1 MTIKVFVGA
10 PDVVEIATNQFM
22 EDKGKDFPVRTN
34 TQIVEGQLVYVATIF
49 YDGVKKE
56 TNVPKT
62 TPIDIADIQPKSKSD
77 KIGAL
82 WQRGKVYSGTI
93 EIGEE
98 QKPLVLTQEQWDNLE
113 TVDTKA
119 GDKMKIGHYKDMKF
133 RIIANQFKNTE
144 KHPDFVIM
152 SAD

>member
-1 MTIKVFVGA
+1 MIKIFVGD
-10 PDVVEIATNQFM
+10 PETIEIATNQFM
-22 EDKGKDFPVRTN
+22 TDKGKDFPVRTN
-34 TQIVEGQLVYVATIF
+34 IEVVNSKLVYVATIF

-56 TNVPKT
+56 TMSG
-62 TPIDIADIQPKSKSD
+62 TPIDIADIPPKLKSD

-98 QKPLVLTQEQWDNLE
+98 QQPLVLTQEQWDKLE
-113 TVDTKA
+113 TQDTKA
-119 GDKMKIGHYKDMKF
+119 GNKMKIGHYKDMKF
-133 RIIANQFKNTE
+133 RIIGNQFKTAE

-152 SAD
+152 KAD

>member
-1 MTIKVFVGA
+1 MIKVFVGDA
-10 PDVVEIATNQFM
+10 ETVEIATNQFM
-22 EDKGKDFPVRTN
+22 TDKGKDFPVRTN
-34 TQIVEGQLVYVATIF
+34 TEVVNDKIVYVATVF

-62 TPIDIADIQPKSKSD
+62 IPIDIADIQPKLKSD

-98 QKPLVLTQEQWDNLE
+98 QKPLVLTQEQWDKLE
-113 TVDTKA
+113 TQDTKA
-119 GDKMKIGHYKDMKF
+119 GNKMKIGHYKDMKF
-133 RIIANQFKNTE
+133 RIIGNQFKTAE

>member
-1 MTIKVFVGA
+1 MIEVFVGDA
-10 PDVVEIATNQFM
+10 DTVEKAVNKFM
-22 EDKGKDFPVRTN
+22 TYKGKDFPVRTN
-34 TQIVEGQLVYVATIF
+34 TEVVNDNIVYIATVF

-62 TPIDIADIQPKSKSD
+62 KQLDIDRITVKPKSD

-82 WQRGKVYSGTI
+82 WQRGKIYSGTI
-93 EIGEE
+93 EVNGE
-98 QKPLVLTQEQWDNLE
+98 KNPLVLTQEQWDNLE

-144 KHPDFVIM
+144 KQPDFVIM